1 MDMQTL
7 DEIRTEATISQR
19 LWVKVMGMLQ
29 QNWCVLEPGPAD
41 SVDLVFFDDRGRV
54 FDWLSTTDMATAQ
67 YALHVNGFSWM
78 WTYSS
83 FYSAAGMPQL
93 PQEGRRERSRPVYS
107 NGEYWEALHE
117 SKRPPPLPTPSIP
130 TTCSDTDLYR
140 FSKAQDC
147 YWYSVIEEIAR
158 GRKETHWMWFVFP
171 QLRGLGSSRFA
182 KYFGLANPREAAD
195 YWDDDLLGDR
205 LRTCVKVLLE
215 LPADTRIEQV
225 FGNVDAMKLRSC
237 MTLFES
243 VSYEDTG
250 IAKVLDR
257 YFGSERCPRT
267 LDIMKNSEPARRMR
281 FSR

>member
-1 MDMQTL
+1 MQTL
-7 DEIRTEATISQR
+7 NEIRTEAKVSQR
-19 LWVKVMGMLQ
+19 LWVKVLEMLQ

-54 FDWLSTTDMATAQ
+54 FDWLSTTDIATAK

-83 FYSAAGMPQL
+83 FYSAAGMPRL
-93 PQEGRRERSRPVYS
+93 PQGGRRERSRPVYS
-107 NGEYWEALHE
+107 NGEYWETLHE
-117 SKRPPPLPTPSIP
+117 GKLATPLPTPSIP
-130 TTCSDTDLYR
+130 TSCSDTDLYR

-171 QLRGLGSSRFA
+171 QLPGLGASRFA
-182 KYFGLANPREAAD
+182 QYFGLANSREAAN
-195 YWDDDLLGDR
+195 YWDDDVLGARLRSCVELLLG
-205 LRTCVKVLLE
+205 
-215 LPADTRIEQV
+215 LPTDTRIEHV
-225 FGNVDAMKLRSC
+225 FGQVDAMKLRSC

-243 VSYEDTG
+243 VSHQNVRVVE
-250 IAKVLDR
+250 VLDR

-267 LDIMKNSEPARRMR
+267 VDIIKESEPARRMR